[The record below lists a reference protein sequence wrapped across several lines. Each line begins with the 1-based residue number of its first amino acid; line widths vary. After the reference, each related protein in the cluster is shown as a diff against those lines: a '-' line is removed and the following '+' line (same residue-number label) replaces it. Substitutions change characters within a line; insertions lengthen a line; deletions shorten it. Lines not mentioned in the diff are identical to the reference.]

1 MAERNLPS
9 PRRPRRPPRLA
20 GVLSI
25 VFFDPE
31 AFARAYLEALELEAT
46 ARIFRGVEHHVRQP
60 QTNGL
65 AQARSTR
72 QNRRRRSYCTPT
84 SPASSLARPC
94 FIASPG
100 LIANY
105 IERIPRGETRSIAR
119 LRNELAR
126 RNRAQATC
134 PVTTAIYLRVVA
146 EVALTDLGAG
156 KPIDR
161 VIPFWRVVEPGSK
174 IAAKLSCDAAYLDHL
189 IALDVAPQEQ
199 PG

>member
-1 MAERNLPS
+1 MSGSRKPTDWRKRFDTAK
-9 PRRPRRPPRLA
+9 PPKTVVLHTDFA
-20 GVLSI
+20 GIKSG
-25 VFFDPE
+25 
-31 AFARAYLEALELEAT
+31 T
-46 ARIFRGVEHHVRQP
+46 
-60 QTNGL
+60 TM
-65 AQARSTR
+65 
-72 QNRRRRSYCTPT
+72 
-84 SPASSLARPC
+84 